1 MPLNDIRKK
10 IDALDTELLELL
22 SQRADL
28 VHKVGEIKKKEGLQI
43 YAPEREHALLDALSK
58 KNKGRLDAEK
68 QLALSAVESPPA
80 PDESESPS
88 SNSEDFA
95 NLESFGEEK

>member
-43 YAPEREHALLDALSK
+43 YAP
-58 KNKGRLDAEK
+58 
-68 QLALSAVESPPA
+68 
-80 PDESESPS
+80 
-88 SNSEDFA
+88 
-95 NLESFGEEK
+95 